1 MNDSVLFNILEI
13 ARVVLIGFGVYRLY
27 VTPMPGW
34 NRVAW
39 LFLIILFPL
48 AGNIALQW
56 YVRSKLPVD

>member
-1 MNDSVLFNILEI
+1 MDNSTLFTILEI
-13 ARVVLIGFGVYRLY
+13 ARVVLILFGVYRLF

-56 YVRSKLPVD
+56 YVRRKQAME

>member
-27 VTPMPGW
+27 VTSMPGW